1 MKRTLK
7 ITAALVGGVFLLAVA
22 VQAESAELKERFLQ
36 RKPLLEQMKSLE
48 WIGENNLGFLEFR
61 STTGQ
66 SEENLLVIQAENND
80 RKTVYQEIAVKLNTS
95 AEEVGKR
102 RAVQIA
108 ALAAVGHWLQDA
120 DGNWY
125 QKKQPA
131 PQ

>member
-1 MKRTLK
+1 MKRKLK
-7 ITAALVGGVFLLAVA
+7 ITAALLGGVFLLAAA
-22 VQAESAELKERFLQ
+22 VQAESVELKERFLQ
-36 RKPLLEQMKSLE
+36 RKPLLEKLKTLE
-48 WIGENNLGFLEFR
+48 WIGENNLGFLAFR
-61 STTGQ
+61 SSTGQ
-66 SEENLLVIQAENND
+66 SEENAQAVQAENED
-80 RKTVYQEIAVKLNTS
+80 RTTVYMEIAVKLNTS

-120 DGNWY
+120 DGNWV